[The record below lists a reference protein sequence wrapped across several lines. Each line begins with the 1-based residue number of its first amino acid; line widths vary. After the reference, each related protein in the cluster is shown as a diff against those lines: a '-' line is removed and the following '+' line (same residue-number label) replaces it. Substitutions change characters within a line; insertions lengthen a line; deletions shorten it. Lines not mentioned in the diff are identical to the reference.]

1 MNSVGKNA
9 RILVVDDDGDSVEVL
24 RELLEGVGYEV
35 RTATDGT
42 AALQFAASFEPDV
55 VLLDI
60 HLPGIDGFEITRRL
74 ASSGPRPPRV
84 VAMTGY
90 SRLDG
95 KLWAFGFEALLHK
108 PIQFGQ
114 ALEVLAD
121 LGFGCSAVCRSS

>member
-1 MNSVGKNA
+1 VNSPGKNA

-35 RTATDGT
+35 RTATDGNQ
-42 AALQFAASFEPDV
+42 ALEFAASFEPDV

-60 HLPGIDGFEITRRL
+60 HLPEFDGFEITRRL
-74 ASSGPRPPRV
+74 VASGPRRPRV

-90 SRLDG
+90 SRLDA

-121 LGFGCSAVCRSS
+121 LGFRCAAEPRSS

>member
-1 MNSVGKNA
+1 VDSVSKKA

-24 RELLEGVGYEV
+24 KELLEGVGYEV
-35 RTATDGT
+35 CTATDGT
-42 AALQFAASFEPDV
+42 LALEFAASFEPDV

-60 HLPGIDGFEITRRL
+60 HMPGLDGFEITRRL
-74 ASSGPRPPRV
+74 ITSGPRRPRV

-95 KLWAFGFEALLHK
+95 KLWVSGFEALLHK

-114 ALEVLAD
+114 ALEVLAE
-121 LGFGCSAVCRSS
+121 LGFGCSARCRSS